1 MKYAGLK
8 KNDIANGDG
17 ICVSFWTQG
26 CPFHCEGCHNPE
38 TWDFD
43 GGEEFTDDV
52 MKEIL
57 AAISENGVHRNFSI
71 LGGEPLHAANVP
83 LVFKVVHSVKVHYPN
98 IKIYLWTGF
107 LLENLLVV
115 AQRDTMLESILNQ
128 IDVLIDGPFILS
140 RKNLG
145 LYLRGSDNQRVID
158 MKETLARGEVVLVEE
173 R

>member
-1 MKYAGLK
+1 MGFSFLEDNMKYAGLK

-57 AAISENGVHRNFSI
+57 AAISENNVHRSFSV
-71 LGGEPLHAANVP
+71 LGGEPLCPANIP
-83 LVFKVVHSVKVHYPN
+83 LVYEVIKNVKHSFPT
-98 IKIYLWTGF
+98 IIIYLW
-107 LLENLLVV
+107 
-115 AQRDTMLESILNQ
+115 
-128 IDVLIDGPFILS
+128 S
-140 RKNLG
+140 R
-145 LYLRGSDNQRVID
+145 LYLEILLIN
-158 MKETLARGEVVLVEE
+158 A
-173 R
+173 

>member
-38 TWDFD
+38 TWDFE
-43 GGEEFTDDV
+43 GGEEFTEDV

-57 AAISENGVHRNFSI
+57 AAISENEVHRSFSI
-71 LGGEPLHAANVP
+71 LGGEPLHAANLP
-83 LVFKVVHSVKVHYPN
+83 LVFKVIHNVKLRYPD

-107 LLENLLVV
+107 LLENLLVA

-128 IDVLIDGPFILS
+128 IDVLIDGPFVLS

-158 MKETLARGEVVLVEE
+158 MKKTLSRGEVVLVEE
-173 R
+173 Q